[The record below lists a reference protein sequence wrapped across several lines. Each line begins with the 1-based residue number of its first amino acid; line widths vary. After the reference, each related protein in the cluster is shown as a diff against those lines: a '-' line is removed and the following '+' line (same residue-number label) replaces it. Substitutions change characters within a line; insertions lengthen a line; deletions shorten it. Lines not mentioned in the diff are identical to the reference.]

1 MLPKPT
7 PMSFGANRDSWR
19 PMKSKL
25 ALIAIPLDI
34 RGGAETIL
42 NLVARA
48 LASRPDWDVEIG
60 FLGGQIAGE
69 VAGSHQYGIRRSYG
83 IGGGKAMSEVL
94 LASRLIRHR
103 YDLVFSSHARVN
115 SFLAAARS
123 VGVLRSRRLVTRES
137 TVLLDR
143 FKGPRAL
150 AYRALYAA
158 YGSQDMVVAQTSYM
172 NERLHHVLPRRAI
185 AKLCTLPNPVDED
198 LIVKMSSETL
208 PDDDAKM
215 FSHRPQI
222 VWCGRLIE
230 VKRPTIAIDVL
241 AEVRRRTGEDYEL
254 TIVGSGPLEAELRA
268 RAGNLDLA
276 SRVNLLGQRDNPFPL
291 FRASRAGML
300 TSATEGFPNVLLEMM
315 ACRIPGIVT
324 TPCAGDLDKLSGLEI
339 SAGFGA
345 SEIADALMK
354 VIRGS
359 NRSALYGKTLSERS
373 PGRFADMLLGAPWS
387 YPGGQR

>member
-1 MLPKPT
+1 
-7 PMSFGANRDSWR
+7 MSFGEDSESLQL
-19 PMKSKL
+19 MKRKL

-42 NLVARA
+42 KLVARA

-60 FLGGQIAGE
+60 FLGGQAAGDA
-69 VAGSHQYGIRRSYG
+69 VGSYQDGIRRGYG
-83 IGGGKAMSEVL
+83 FGGGKAMSELL
-94 LASRLIRHR
+94 LAPQLIRHR
-103 YDLVFSSHARVN
+103 YDFVLSSHARLN

-123 VGVLRSRRLVTRES
+123 VGVLRSRRLVARES

-158 YGSQDMVVAQTSYM
+158 YGSQDMVVAQTNYM
-172 NERLHHVLPRRAI
+172 NERLRDVLPQRAI

-198 LIVKMSSETL
+198 LIVKMSAETL
-208 PDDDAKM
+208 PESDARI
-215 FSHRPQI
+215 FSRRPQI

-230 VKRPTIAIDVL
+230 VKRPTIAVDVL

-254 TIVGSGPLEAELRA
+254 AMVGAGPMEAELRA
-268 RAGNLDLA
+268 YAGKFDLA
-276 SRVNLLGQRDNPFPL
+276 SRINLLGQRDNPFPL
-291 FRASRAGML
+291 FRASRAGLL

-324 TPCAGDLDKLSGLEI
+324 TPCAGDLDMLSGLAI
-339 SAGFGA
+339 SAGFGPL
-345 SEIADALMK
+345 EIADALLK
-354 VIRGS
+354 VIHAGD
-359 NRSALYGKTLSERS
+359 RSALYGETLSERS
-373 PGRFADMLLGAPWS
+373 PGRFADMLLGAPSS

>member
-1 MLPKPT
+1 M
-7 PMSFGANRDSWR
+7 PMSFGENSETWR
-19 PMKSKL
+19 LMKRKL

-42 NLVARA
+42 KLVARA

-60 FLGGQIAGE
+60 FLGGQAAGE
-69 VAGSHQYGIRRSYG
+69 ADGSYQNGIRRSYG
-83 IGGGKAMSEVL
+83 FGGGKAMSEFL
-94 LASRLIRHR
+94 LAPRLIRHR

-115 SFLAAARS
+115 SFLAASRS
-123 VGVLRSRRLVTRES
+123 VGVLRSRRLVARES

-172 NERLHHVLPRRAI
+172 NERLRDVLPRRAI
-185 AKLCTLPNPVDED
+185 AKLCTLPNPVDEE
-198 LIVKMSSETL
+198 LIIKLSTETL
-208 PDDDAKM
+208 PESDARI
-215 FSHRPQI
+215 FSRRPQI

-254 TIVGSGPLEAELRA
+254 TMVGAGPMEAELRA
-268 RAGNLDLA
+268 YAGKFDLA
-276 SRVNLLGQRDNPFPL
+276 SRINLLGQRDNPFPL
-291 FRASRAGML
+291 FRASRAGLL

-315 ACRIPGIVT
+315 ACRTPGIVT
-324 TPCAGDLDKLSGLEI
+324 TPCAGDLDLLSGLEI

-345 SEIADALMK
+345 LEIADALLK
-354 VIRGS
+354 VIHGGD
-359 NRSALYGKTLSERS
+359 RSALYGETLSERS
-373 PGRFADMLLGAPWS
+373 PGRFADMLLGAPSS
-387 YPGGQR
+387 YPGGRR